1 MSFANAALQD
11 NPINMMLLETYM
23 TKDKWEVEKATNGL
37 LAMQAFQNRPE
48 GFGVIFMG
56 MS

>member
-1 MSFANAALQD
+1 
-11 NPINMMLLETYM
+11 MMLLETYM
-23 TKDKWEVEKATNGL
+23 TKNKWELEKASNGL

-56 MS
+56 VSRANLCPTKNN